1 MTTAP
6 IDANACLGTH
16 DVLFITLDTLRYD
29 VAMDALRHGETPNLA
44 SILPP
49 SGWEKRHTPST
60 FTFGAHQAFF
70 AGFLPTPATP
80 RAADPR
86 AHERLFAARFPG
98 SETTSARTLVFDA
111 PDIIA
116 GFAAHG
122 YRTMC
127 IGGVGFFNKRSP
139 LGMVLPSLFQESWWR
154 EDLGVA
160 CRESPRNQVAL
171 AVDRLSQI
179 SASERV
185 FLFINVAACHEP
197 TRLYVPGE
205 QADSPLTQRAALAY
219 ADAQLPPLLAAL
231 RKRGPVLTIVCSDHG
246 VAFGEDGYSGCRLAH
261 PVVWEV
267 PYLETILPQTGS
279 AT

>member
-1 MTTAP
+1 
-6 IDANACLGTH
+6 
-16 DVLFITLDTLRYD
+16 
-29 VAMDALRHGETPNLA
+29 
-44 SILPP
+44 
-49 SGWEKRHTPST
+49 
-60 FTFGAHQAFF
+60 
-70 AGFLPTPATP
+70 
-80 RAADPR
+80 
-86 AHERLFAARFPG
+86 LFAARFPG